1 MAAVPNQCLPGFNHN
16 VKHAGKSYHVQ
27 TEDSGTAN
35 PHVITHLFI
44 GGNILSSK
52 KTSYANLL
60 GVPDC
65 AAQVTR
71 LMQAQHKAMLREL
84 VRGAFDDVER
94 ERTSRARAFAPGQLA
109 FDGPALEPELVEADL
124 EPIDVD
130 LEIVEEPPPAPAA
143 PPRNTVAVKAA
154 PAQDALRAEAPP
166 VLPRVPRPG
175 SAAPAVAAP
184 RRPDGDR
191 RLDELVL
198 AYLAGDGAAKRE
210 R

>member
-44 GGNILSSK
+44 GGNILSTK
-52 KTSYANLL
+52 KTSYASLV
-60 GVPDC
+60 GAEDC

-71 LMQAQHKAMLREL
+71 LMQAQHKEMLREL
-84 VRGAFDDVER
+84 VRGAFDAVER
-94 ERTSRARAFAPGQLA
+94 ERTARARAFAPGQLA
-109 FDGPALEPELVEADL
+109 DAEPPLELELVEAEL
-124 EPIDVD
+124 EPLDVDVD
-130 LEIVEEPPPAPAA
+130 LDEDLAAPAA
-143 PPRNTVAVKAA
+143 PSRPAPPPQAA
-154 PAQDALRAEAPP
+154 ATQHEDAGPP

-175 SAAPAVAAP
+175 SAPAPTAVP
-184 RRPDGDR
+184 RKADADR

-198 AYLAGDGAAKRE
+198 SYLAGDAAKRE